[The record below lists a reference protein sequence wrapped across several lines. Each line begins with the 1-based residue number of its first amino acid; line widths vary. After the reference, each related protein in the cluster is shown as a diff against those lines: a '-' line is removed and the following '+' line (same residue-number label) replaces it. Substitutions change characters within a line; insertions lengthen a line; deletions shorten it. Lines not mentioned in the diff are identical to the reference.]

1 MSEKRAGVDLV
12 LVEKLLLHVLIILMP
27 NFILN
32 VFFENKRYRTSPYL
46 IGVLN
51 GIALSLCLIFSFF
64 SFGLYWDLR
73 YVPLV
78 LATLYGGPVSG
89 GIVFLFYLVTR
100 TFLGGDAL
108 IYGYISGF
116 LAFIVPFVFSRKF
129 WSFQP
134 KDRVKWSIRI
144 GNWPNFVMLLI
155 LIIYCIFQNFSIKE
169 NFEVIGHLVLF
180 GFIQV
185 AAIWF
190 ASMLKE
196 MYIERRLMKKEIHRA
211 EKLKTL
217 GELAASVA
225 HEVRNPLTVVK
236 GFLQIM
242 QQQDKNGEH
251 QFLPLVLSELGR
263 AEAIINDYLN
273 FAKPQFEKIVK
284 IQLAEVIREVQFLL
298 DALAVK
304 EGIILESV
312 LEEDTYIHTDRN
324 QLKQALVNI
333 VKNAIE
339 ATPKGGKVSIQ
350 LIKKADQSVITVTD
364 TGKGM
369 DSEQL
374 SRIGI
379 LFYSTKDKGTG
390 LGTSVSLKIIE
401 TMNGKLSY
409 SSEIGKGTVVEIIL
423 PL

>member
-1 MSEKRAGVDLV
+1 MSEKSTGVDLV

-32 VFFENKRYRTSPYL
+32 VFFENKRYRNSPYL

-89 GIVFLFYLVTR
+89 GIVFLFFLVTR

-129 WSFQP
+129 WNFQP
-134 KDRVKWSIRI
+134 KERVKWSIRI
-144 GNWPNFVMLLI
+144 GNWPNFVLLLI
-155 LIIYCIFQNFSIKE
+155 LIIYGMVQNFSIKE

-196 MYIERRLMKKEIHRA
+196 MYIERRLMKKEIQRA
-211 EKLKTL
+211 EKLNTL

-242 QQQDKNGEH
+242 QKQDKNGEH

-273 FAKPQFEKIVK
+273 FAKPQFENIVK
-284 IQLAEVIREVQFLL
+284 IHLAEVIKEVQFLL

-312 LEEDTYIHTDRN
+312 LKEDTYIHTDRN

-350 LIKKADQSVITVTD
+350 LIKKANQSVITVTD

-374 SRIGI
+374 SRIGT